1 MGTWVSSLGLLLNA
15 LIPFSLAKKH
25 TIRLNREAEEDV
37 ITRLRSRKQ
46 IQLTGISNFQRYE
59 QAREADG
66 VSGNIMVKDY
76 KNVQYYGNIKMG
88 TPGQEFKVVFDT
100 GSSNVWVPG
109 NQCISCPNKQT
120 FKTTES
126 STYEST
132 DGQSFS
138 IDYVSGSVAGVW
150 GKDTLHLTDDISV
163 EGQFFGLIH
172 DPSGLSALY
181 RLSNFDGL
189 VGLGFRGNSIDSK
202 KTVFDNAI
210 EQGLLDKAVFS
221 FYLGNLKDGELTIGG
236 IDNSKFVGKLNYIPL
251 IDASGFWK
259 IHVDSIMVGKTEI
272 PRNAAIL
279 DSGTS
284 LIIGP
289 TLMIYQLVLAIG
301 ATSYLASD
309 GGSQFFIDCDKV
321 DEIPDVVFRLGGND
335 YTLSGKDLIL
345 ENNQENYCMIAFMG
359 GSSNGEDTWIL
370 GDTFMRK
377 YYTVF
382 DVAKRRV
389 GLAPAVESGNK
400 VES

>member
-1 MGTWVSSLGLLLNA
+1 MGVSSIVLLLNA
-15 LIPFSLAKKH
+15 LIQFSLAKKH
-25 TIRLNREAEEDV
+25 TIRLNRVADDDV

-46 IQLTGISNFQRYE
+46 IQLTGISNFQRY
-59 QAREADG
+59 QKARKADG
-66 VSGNIMVKDY
+66 VSANIMVKDY

-126 STYEST
+126 STFEST

-138 IDYVSGSVAGVW
+138 INYVSGSVAGVW
-150 GKDTLHLTDDISV
+150 GKDTLHLTDEISIT
-163 EGQFFGLIH
+163 GQLFGLIH

-189 VGLGFRGNSIDSK
+189 VGLGFQSNSIDSK

-221 FYLGNLKDGELTIGG
+221 FYLGNNQDGELTIGG
-236 IDNSKFVGKLNYIPL
+236 IDYSKFNGPL
-251 IDASGFWK
+251 SWVSILDTSGFWK
-259 IHVDSIMVGKTEI
+259 VNIDSINVGGKVNVPSST
-272 PRNAAIL
+272 AIL

-289 TLMIYQLVLAIG
+289 TLMIYQLVMAME
-301 ATSYLASD
+301 ATSFLDSA
-309 GGSQFFIDCDKV
+309 GGAQFFIDCAKV
-321 DEIPDVVFRLGGND
+321 DDIPDVTFRLGGKD
-335 YTLSGKDLIL
+335 YAIAGRDLIL
-345 ENNQENYCMIAFMG
+345 ENNQENYCMIAMMG
-359 GSSNGEDTWIL
+359 GNNADTWIL
-370 GDTFMRK
+370 GDVFMRK

-382 DVAKRRV
+382 DVEKRRV
-389 GLAPAVESGNK
+389 GLAPAVVSSQK
-400 VES
+400 